1 MRLDHVRRL
10 SGPNVYLAR
19 PVAIARLDLQG
30 LTGHETTD
38 HPGFAERLVD
48 ALPGLRTHHC
58 SAGRPGGLLAAMA
71 RGTYFGHVTEHV
83 TLELSGLIGRE
94 VFFGRTVRAGGPSEY
109 DVILECPRD
118 EPSGSA
124 VVEMLIALALR
135 TVTGALAGP
144 APDVSA
150 DLARI
155 RAAHEGE
162 RLGVSTAA
170 LARAAR
176 RRDVPVRRVG
186 ALNLL
191 RLGYGR
197 HRRTVWAAMTD
208 GTSAIGME
216 VAGDKRLAHRV
227 LADAGVPVPE
237 GRVAASPAEALA
249 VLRDIGGPVVVK
261 PLSGHQGEGVHIE
274 LTEPAEVV
282 AAFASAAGD
291 EGEVLVESYIPGR
304 DYRVLVVGGRVV
316 AAAELTAAC
325 VTGDG
330 SSTVAALVAR
340 VNADPAR
347 GTGHDRPLTRL
358 ALGPTELGLLARQGH
373 GPASVPADGER
384 VWLRRNANLS
394 TGGTSRDVTDETH
407 PEVAELCVR
416 AAATVGMDVCG
427 IDLRLPDIASP
438 PPADRGAAGILEVNA
453 APGLRM
459 HLAPHEGVGRDV
471 AGDIIDLMYPA
482 GTPSRVPIVSVTG
495 TNGKTTT
502 VRMIAHMLEL
512 DGRRTG
518 MTSTEGVYVGGR
530 LVHLSDASGPRSAE
544 MVLGDRSVDA
554 AVLETARG
562 GIVRRGLGYDRADVA
577 VVTNVTRDHL
587 GMDDTETVDDLAEI
601 KALVAEEVR
610 PGGHLV
616 LNAADPATARLAERP
631 VVRERA
637 PELRYFAPSADAPVL
652 AGHLRD
658 GGVGYYAEHGWL
670 TEAHGDR
677 RTRVL
682 PVEDIAGSFGGHA
695 AHVVADALAAVAAV
709 RALDV
714 PVDVV
719 ARALRTFDPHT
730 RNPGRGCVYQ
740 VGENPVLVDYAH
752 NPAAVAAV
760 GALVAR
766 RWRGGGVAAVT
777 LPGDRSDE
785 LVGETARALAATFG
799 RVVVYE
805 DEDLRGRRS
814 GEMTRLI
821 VQGLREA
828 RPDVRAHP
836 AGDLKG
842 AVASALDIAAPG
854 EPVLLLYEKLQP
866 VLELLETLGAE
877 PVVPESPAPSDAVPS
892 EAVPSE
898 AGGRSSS
905 TVTDSSASTT
915 IPSSQ

>member
-10 SGPNVYLAR
+10 SGPNVYLSR

-38 HPGFAERLVD
+38 HPGFAERLVE
-48 ALPGLRTHHC
+48 ALPGLAGHHC
-58 SAGRPGGLLAAMA
+58 SAGRPGGLLDAMA

-94 VFFGRTVRAGGPSEY
+94 VFFGRTVRAGGPGDYE
-109 DVILECPRD
+109 VILECPQD
-118 EPSGSA
+118 EPPGSA
-124 VVEMLIALALR
+124 VVERLIALAVR
-135 TVTGALAGP
+135 TVTGALAG
-144 APDVSA
+144 AVPDVSG
-150 DLARI
+150 DLAEAA
-155 RAAHEGE
+155 AAHEGE

-176 RRDVPVRRVG
+176 ERGVPVRRVG
-186 ALNLL
+186 GLNLL

-197 HRRTVWAAMTD
+197 YRRTVWAAMTD
-208 GTSAIGME
+208 ATSAIGME

-227 LADAGVPVPE
+227 LADAGLPVPE
-237 GRVAASPAEALA
+237 GRVAASPAEALEA
-249 VLRDIGGPVVVK
+249 LRAIGGPVVVK
-261 PLSGHQGEGVHIE
+261 PLAGHQGENVHIE
-274 LTEPAEVV
+274 LTEPPEVV
-282 AAFASAAGD
+282 AAFAAAAGD
-291 EGEVLVESYIPGR
+291 GGEVLVESYIPGR

-316 AAAELTAAC
+316 AAAELTAAY

-330 SSTVAALVAR
+330 AADVAALVER

-347 GTGHDRPLTRL
+347 GEGHDRPLTRL
-358 ALGPTELGLLARQGH
+358 ALGPTELALMARQGH
-373 GPASVPADGER
+373 APDSVPAGGER

-394 TGGTSRDVTDETH
+394 TGGTSRDVTGEVH
-407 PEVAELCVR
+407 AEVAGMCVR
-416 AAATVGMDVCG
+416 AAAAVGMDVCG
-427 IDLRLPDIASP
+427 IDLRLPDIGAA
-438 PPADRGAAGILEVNA
+438 PPAERGAAGILEVNA

-459 HLAPHEGVGRDV
+459 HLAPHEGAGRDV
-471 AGDIIDLMYPA
+471 AGDVIGLMYPA
-482 GTPSRVPIVSVTG
+482 GTPSRVPVVSVTG

-518 MTSTEGVYVGGR
+518 LTSTEGVYVGGR

-544 MVLGDRSVDA
+544 MVLGDRSVEA

-587 GMDDTETVDDLAEI
+587 GVDDTESVDDLLDI

-610 PGGHLV
+610 RGGHVV
-616 LNAADPATARLAERP
+616 LNAEDEASASLAERP
-631 VVRERA
+631 AVQRRGPV
-637 PELRYFAPSADAPVL
+637 LRFFALSPDAPVL
-652 AGHLRD
+652 AAHL
-658 GGVGYYAEHGWL
+658 GGGGLGYYVADGWL
-670 TEAHGDR
+670 TEARGDR
-677 RTRVL
+677 RTRLL
-682 PVEDIAGSFGGHA
+682 PAEEVAGAFGGHA
-695 AHVVADALAAVAAV
+695 AHVLANALAASAAA
-709 RALDV
+709 RALGV

-719 ARALRTFDPHT
+719 ARALRSFDPHT

-740 VGENPVLVDYAH
+740 VGSNRVLVDYAH
-752 NPAAVAAV
+752 NPAAVAAM
-760 GALVAR
+760 GAFVER
-766 RWRGGGVAAVT
+766 RWGGGVAAVT

-805 DEDLRGRRS
+805 DEDLRGRRA
-814 GEMTRLI
+814 GERTRLI
-821 VQGLREA
+821 VQGLREG
-828 RPDVRAHP
+828 RPQVRHHP

-842 AVASALDIAAPG
+842 ALTSALDIAEPG

-866 VLELLETLGAE
+866 VAELLETLGAE
-877 PVVPESPAPSDAVPS
+877 P
-892 EAVPSE
+892 
-898 AGGRSSS
+898 AG
-905 TVTDSSASTT
+905 
-915 IPSSQ
+915 

>member
-10 SGPNVYLAR
+10 SGPNVYLSR

-38 HPGFAERLVD
+38 HPGFAERLVE

-58 SAGRPGGLLAAMA
+58 SAGRPGGLLDAMA

-83 TLELSGLIGRE
+83 ALELSGLIGRE
-94 VFFGRTVRAGGPSEY
+94 VFFGRTVRAGGPAEY

-118 EPSGSA
+118 EPSGST
-124 VVEMLIALALR
+124 VVEQLITLALR
-135 TVTGALAGP
+135 IVNGALAGRV
-144 APDVSA
+144 PDPSA
-150 DLARI
+150 DLARV
-155 RAAHEGE
+155 AAGHETE
-162 RLGVSTAA
+162 RLGVSTSA

-176 RRDVPVRRVG
+176 RRGVPVRRVG
-186 ALNLL
+186 GLNLL

-197 HRRTVWAAMTD
+197 YRRTVWAAMTD

-237 GRVAASPAEALA
+237 GRVAASPAEALEA
-249 VLRDIGGPVVVK
+249 LHEIGAPVVVK

-274 LTEPAEVV
+274 LTSAPEVV
-282 AAFASAAGD
+282 AAFASAAGE

-330 SSTVAALVAR
+330 AATVAELVER

-347 GTGHDRPLTRL
+347 GEGHDRPLTRL
-358 ALGPTELGLLARQGH
+358 ALGATELALLARQGH
-373 GPASVPADGER
+373 GPRSVPGSGER

-394 TGGTSRDVTDETH
+394 TGGTSRDVTDGVH
-407 PEVAELCVR
+407 AEVADMCVR

-427 IDLRLPDIASP
+427 IDLRLPDIGSP
-438 PPADRGAAGILEVNA
+438 LPAERGAAGILEVNA

-459 HLAPHEGVGRDV
+459 HLAPHEGAGRDV
-471 AGDIIDLMYPA
+471 AGDIVDLMYPA
-482 GTPSRVPIVSVTG
+482 GTPSRVPVVSVTG

-518 MTSTEGVYVGGR
+518 MTSTEGVYVGRR
-530 LVHLSDASGPRSAE
+530 LVHFSDASGPRSAE
-544 MVLGDRSVDA
+544 MVLGDRSVEA

-577 VVTNVTRDHL
+577 VVTNITRDHL
-587 GMDDTETVDDLAEI
+587 GVDDTEALEDLVDI
-601 KALVAEEVR
+601 KALVAEEIR
-610 PGGHLV
+610 RGGHLV
-616 LNAADPATARLAERP
+616 LNAEDPAAAGLAGRP
-631 VVRERA
+631 TVKGRA
-637 PELRYFAPSADAPVL
+637 PVLRYFALAADAPVL
-652 AGHLRD
+652 AEHLR
-658 GGVGYYAEHGWL
+658 GGGLGYYVQHGWL
-670 TEAHGDR
+670 TEARGDR
-677 RTRVL
+677 RTRIL
-682 PVEDIAGSFGGHA
+682 PADEVAGSFAGHA
-695 AHVVADALAAVAAV
+695 VHVVANALAAAAAA

-719 ARALRTFDPHT
+719 ARALRTFDPHL

-740 VGENPVLVDYAH
+740 VGDNPVLVDYAH
-752 NPAAVAAV
+752 NPAAVTAM
-760 GALVAR
+760 GAFVER
-766 RWRGGGVAAVT
+766 RWGGGGVAAVT

-785 LVGETARALAATFG
+785 LVGETARALAGTFG

-821 VQGLREA
+821 VQGLREG
-828 RPDVRAHP
+828 RPDVLTHP

-842 AVASALDIAAPG
+842 ALASALDIAEPG

-866 VLELLETLGAE
+866 VVELLETLGAE
-877 PVVPESPAPSDAVPS
+877 PGTPDAAAPGGA
-892 EAVPSE
+892 
-898 AGGRSSS
+898 AGGRSSR
-905 TVTDSSASTT
+905 TMTDSSASTT

>member
-10 SGPNVYLAR
+10 SGPNVYLSR

-38 HPGFAERLVD
+38 HPGFAGRLLE
-48 ALPGLRTHHC
+48 ALPGLATHHC
-58 SAGRPGGLLAAMA
+58 SAGRPGGLLDAMA

-94 VFFGRTVRAGGPSEY
+94 VFFGRTVRAGGPGDY

-118 EPSGSA
+118 EPAGST
-124 VVEMLIALALR
+124 VVEQLITLAVR
-135 TVTGALAGP
+135 AVTGALAGRV
-144 APDVSA
+144 PDPSA
-150 DLARI
+150 DLARV
-155 RAAHEGE
+155 AAEHESG

-170 LARAAR
+170 LGRAAR
-176 RRDVPVRRVG
+176 RRGVPVRRVG
-186 ALNLL
+186 DLNLL

-197 HRRTVWAAMTD
+197 YRRTVWAAMTD

-216 VAGDKRLAHRV
+216 LAGDKRLAHRV
-227 LADAGVPVPE
+227 LADAGLPVPA
-237 GRVAASPAEALA
+237 GRVAASPAEALEA
-249 VLRDIGGPVVVK
+249 LRDIGGPVVVK
-261 PLSGHQGEGVHIE
+261 PLAGHQGEGVHIE
-274 LTEPAEVV
+274 LTSAPEVV

-291 EGEVLVESYIPGR
+291 DGEVLVESYIPGR
-304 DYRVLVVGGRVV
+304 DYRVLVVGGRVA

-330 SSTVAALVAR
+330 AATVAGLVER

-347 GTGHDRPLTRL
+347 GEGHDRPLTRL
-358 ALGPTELGLLARQGH
+358 VLGPTERALLARQGH
-373 GPASVPADGER
+373 GPGSVPAAGER

-394 TGGTSRDVTDETH
+394 TGGTSRDVTGGVHAD
-407 PEVAELCVR
+407 VAEMCVR

-427 IDLRLPDIASP
+427 IDLRLPDIGCP

-459 HLAPHEGVGRDV
+459 HLAPHEGAGRDV
-471 AGDIIDLMYPA
+471 AGDIIDLMYPP
-482 GTPSRVPIVSVTG
+482 GTPSRVPVVSVTG

-518 MTSTEGVYVGGR
+518 MTGTEGVYVGRR

-544 MVLGDRSVDA
+544 MVLGDRSVEA

-562 GIVRRGLGYDRADVA
+562 GIVRRGLGYERADVA
-577 VVTNVTRDHL
+577 VVTNITRDHL
-587 GMDDTETVDDLAEI
+587 GTDGTEDIDDLADI
-601 KALVAEEVR
+601 KALVAEEIKR
-610 PGGHLV
+610 GGHLV
-616 LNAADPATARLAERP
+616 LNAADPPTAALAARP
-631 VVRERA
+631 AVRRRD
-637 PELRYFAPSADAPVL
+637 PVLRYFSLAPDEPVL
-652 AGHLRD
+652 VEHLRD
-658 GGVGYYAEHGWL
+658 GGMGYYVHHGWL
-670 TEAHGDR
+670 TEARGDR
-677 RTRVL
+677 RTRIL
-682 PVEDIAGSFGGHA
+682 PADEVAGSFGGHA
-695 AHVVADALAAVAAV
+695 AHVVADALAAAAAA
-709 RALDV
+709 RALHV
-714 PVDVV
+714 PVDVL

-740 VGENPVLVDYAH
+740 VGDNPVVVDYAH
-752 NPAAVAAV
+752 NPAAVAAM
-760 GALVAR
+760 GAFVER
-766 RWRGGGVAAVT
+766 RWGAGGVAAVT
-777 LPGDRSDE
+777 LPGDRPDE
-785 LVGETARALAATFG
+785 LVTETARAVSGTFG

-821 VQGLREA
+821 VQGLREG
-828 RPDVRAHP
+828 RPDVRHHP

-842 AVASALDIAAPG
+842 AVTSALDMAEPG

-866 VLELLETLGAE
+866 VTELLDTLGAR
-877 PVVPESPAPSDAVPS
+877 P
-892 EAVPSE
+892 
-898 AGGRSSS
+898 GG
-905 TVTDSSASTT
+905 
-915 IPSSQ
+915 

>member
-10 SGPNVYLAR
+10 GGPNVYLPR

-48 ALPGLRTHHC
+48 ALPGLSGHHC
-58 SAGRPGGLLAAMA
+58 SAGRPGGLLDAMA

-94 VFFGRTVRAGGPSEY
+94 VYFGRTVRAGGPGDYE
-109 DVILECPRD
+109 VILECPDD
-118 EPSGSA
+118 EPAGSP
-124 VVEMLIALALR
+124 VVERLIALAIRL
-135 TVTGALAGP
+135 VNGALAGLV
-144 APDVSA
+144 PDPSGE
-150 DLARI
+150 LARV
-155 RAAHEGE
+155 AAVHEEE

-176 RRDVPVRRVG
+176 ERGVPVRRVG
-186 ALNLL
+186 DLNLL

-197 HRRTVWAAMTD
+197 YRRMVWAAMTD
-208 GTSAIGME
+208 ATSAIGME

-237 GRVAASPAEALA
+237 GRVAASPAEALEA
-249 VLRDIGGPVVVK
+249 LRAIGGPVVVK
-261 PLSGHQGEGVHIE
+261 PLAGHQGEGVHIE
-274 LTEPAEVV
+274 LATPPEVV

-291 EGEVLVESYIPGR
+291 AGEVLVESYIPGR
-304 DYRVLVVGGRVV
+304 DYRVLVAGGRIA

-330 SSTVAALVAR
+330 SSTVAALVER

-347 GTGHDRPLTRL
+347 GEGHGRPLTRL
-358 ALGPTELGLLARQGH
+358 VLGPAELATAARQGH
-373 GPASVPADGER
+373 GPGSVPAAGER

-394 TGGTSRDVTDETH
+394 TGGTSRDVTGEVH
-407 PEVAELCVR
+407 PEVAAMCVR
-416 AAATVGMDVCG
+416 AAAAVGMDVCG

-438 PPADRGAAGILEVNA
+438 PPAEPGAAGVLEVNA

-459 HLAPHEGVGRDV
+459 HLAPHEGAGRDV
-471 AGDIIDLMYPA
+471 AGDIVDLMYPP
-482 GTPSRVPIVSVTG
+482 GTPSRVPVVSVTG

-502 VRMIAHMLEL
+502 VRMIAYMLEL

-518 MTSTEGVYVGGR
+518 MTGTEGVYVGGR
-530 LVHLSDASGPRSAE
+530 LVHAADASGPRSAE
-544 MVLGDRSVDA
+544 MVLGDRSVEA

-577 VVTNVTRDHL
+577 VVTNITRDHL
-587 GMDDTETVDDLAEI
+587 GMDGTESLDDLVDI
-601 KALVAEEVR
+601 KALVAEEIR
-610 PGGHLV
+610 RGGHVV
-616 LNAADPATARLAERP
+616 LNAADEAAAGLARRPAVLRRDPVLRFFALA
-631 VVRERA
+631 
-637 PELRYFAPSADAPVL
+637 ADAPVL
-652 AGHLRD
+652 ADHVRA
-658 GGVGYYAEHGWL
+658 GGTGYHVADGWL
-670 TEAHGDR
+670 TEARGDR
-677 RTRVL
+677 ATRIL
-682 PVEDIAGSFGGHA
+682 PAHEVAGSSGGRA
-695 AHVVADALAAVAAV
+695 DHVIANALAASAAA
-709 RALDV
+709 RALGV
-714 PVDVV
+714 PVEVV
-719 ARALRTFDPHT
+719 ARALRSFDPHT

-740 VGENPVLVDYAH
+740 VGDNPVLVDYAH

-760 GALVAR
+760 GAFVQR
-766 RWRGGGVAAVT
+766 RWGAAGVAAVT

-785 LVGETARALAATFG
+785 LVGETARALAGTFG

-821 VQGLREA
+821 VQGLRER
-828 RPDVRAHP
+828 RPDVRHHP

-842 AVASALDIAAPG
+842 ALTSALDMAGPG
-854 EPVLLLYEKLQP
+854 EPVLLLYEKLEP
-866 VLELLETLGAE
+866 VTELLETLGAE
-877 PVVPESPAPSDAVPS
+877 P
-892 EAVPSE
+892 
-898 AGGRSSS
+898 AG
-905 TVTDSSASTT
+905 
-915 IPSSQ
+915 

>member
-10 SGPNVYLAR
+10 SGPNTYLSR
-19 PVAIARLDLQG
+19 PVAIARLDLQS

-38 HPGFAERLVD
+38 HPGFAERLVA
-48 ALPGLRTHHC
+48 ALPGLAGHHC

-94 VFFGRTVRAGGPSEY
+94 VFFGRTVLAGGPGEY
-109 DVILECPRD
+109 EVILECPRD
-118 EPSGSA
+118 EPASST
-124 VVEMLIALALR
+124 VVERLIMLAVRA
-135 TVTGALAGP
+135 VTGALEGQV
-144 APDVSA
+144 PDLSG
-150 DLARI
+150 DLAEVA
-155 RAAHEGE
+155 AAHEAE

-176 RRDVPVRRVG
+176 ERGVPVRRVG
-186 ALNLL
+186 GLNLL

-197 HRRTVWAAMTD
+197 YRRTVWAAMTD
-208 GTSAIGME
+208 ATSAIGME

-249 VLRDIGGPVVVK
+249 ALRDIGGPVVVK
-261 PLSGHQGEGVHIE
+261 PLAGHQGENVHIE
-274 LTEPAEVV
+274 LTEPPEVV
-282 AAFASAAGD
+282 AAFASAAG
-291 EGEVLVESYIPGR
+291 EAGEVLVESYIPGK
-304 DYRVLVVGGRVV
+304 DYRVLVVGGRVA
-316 AAAELTAAC
+316 AAAELTAAHL
-325 VTGDG
+325 TGDG
-330 SSTVAALVAR
+330 ESAIAALVER

-347 GTGHDRPLTRL
+347 GEGHDRPLTRL
-358 ALGPTELGLLARQGH
+358 ALGPTELALLARQGH
-373 GPASVPADGER
+373 GPDSVPGAGER

-394 TGGTSRDVTDETH
+394 TGGTSRDVTA
-407 PEVAELCVR
+407 EVHADVAAMCVR
-416 AAATVGMDVCG
+416 AAAAVGMDVCG

-438 PPADRGAAGILEVNA
+438 VPAERGAAGILEVNA

-459 HLAPHEGVGRDV
+459 HLAPHEGAGRDV
-471 AGDIIDLMYPA
+471 AGDVIDLMYPA
-482 GTPSRVPIVSVTG
+482 GTPSRIPIVSVTG

-518 MTSTEGVYVGGR
+518 MTSTEGVHVGGR
-530 LVHLSDASGPRSAE
+530 QVHLSDASGPRSAE
-544 MVLGDRSVDA
+544 MVLGDRSVEA

-587 GMDDTETVDDLAEI
+587 GVDDTESVADLLDI

-610 PGGHLV
+610 RGGHVV
-616 LNAADPATARLAERP
+616 LNAEDEPSASLAERP
-631 VVRERA
+631 SVRRRD
-637 PELRYFAPSADAPVL
+637 PVLRFFALSPDAPVL
-652 AGHLRD
+652 VAHLR
-658 GGVGYYAEHGWL
+658 GGGLGYYLADGWL
-670 TEAHGDR
+670 TEARGDR
-677 RTRVL
+677 RTRIL
-682 PVEDIAGSFGGHA
+682 PAAEVAGAFGGHA
-695 AHVVADALAAVAAV
+695 AHVLANALAAAAAA
-709 RALDV
+709 RALGV
-714 PVDVV
+714 AVDVV
-719 ARALRTFDPHT
+719 ARALRSFDPHT
-730 RNPGRGCVYQ
+730 RNPGRGCVYR

-752 NPAAVAAV
+752 NPAAVAAM
-760 GALVAR
+760 GAFVER
-766 RWRGGGVAAVT
+766 RWGAGGVAAVT

-785 LVGETARALAATFG
+785 LVGETARALAASFG

-828 RPDVRAHP
+828 RPDVLHHP

-842 AVASALDIAAPG
+842 ALASALDLAEPG

-866 VLELLETLGAE
+866 VTELLETLDAE
-877 PVVPESPAPSDAVPS
+877 PEGDPGRAAEPA
-892 EAVPSE
+892 
-898 AGGRSSS
+898 G
-905 TVTDSSASTT
+905 
-915 IPSSQ
+915 

>member
-10 SGPNVYLAR
+10 SGPNVYLSR

-38 HPGFAERLVD
+38 HPGFAARLVE
-48 ALPGLRTHHC
+48 ALPGLAGHHC
-58 SAGRPGGLLAAMA
+58 SAGRPGGLLDAMA

-94 VFFGRTVRAGGPSEY
+94 VFFGRTVLAGGPGDYE
-109 DVILECPRD
+109 VVLECPRD
-118 EPSGSA
+118 EPADST
-124 VVEMLIALALR
+124 VVERLITLAVR
-135 TVTGALAGP
+135 TVTGALEGRV
-144 APDVSA
+144 PDISG
-150 DLARI
+150 DLAEI
-155 RAAHEGE
+155 AAEHEGE

-176 RRDVPVRRVG
+176 ERGVPVRRVDD
-186 ALNLL
+186 LNLL

-197 HRRTVWAAMTD
+197 YRRTVWAAMTD
-208 GTSAIGME
+208 TTSAIGME

-237 GRVAASPAEALA
+237 GRVAASPAEALEA
-249 VLRDIGGPVVVK
+249 LREAGGPVVVK
-261 PLSGHQGEGVHIE
+261 PLAGHQGENVHIE
-274 LTEPAEVV
+274 LTEPPEVV
-282 AAFASAAGD
+282 AAFAAAAGD
-291 EGEVLVESYIPGR
+291 EGAVLVESYIPGK
-304 DYRVLVVGGRVV
+304 DYRVLLVGGRVV

-330 SSTVAALVAR
+330 TATVAALVAR

-347 GTGHDRPLTRL
+347 GEGHDRPLTRL
-358 ALGPTELGLLARQGH
+358 ALGPTELALMARQGH
-373 GPASVPADGER
+373 GPDSVPGDGER

-394 TGGTSRDVTDETH
+394 TGGTSRDVTGDVH
-407 PEVAELCVR
+407 DEVAAMCVR
-416 AAATVGMDVCG
+416 AAAAVGMDVCG

-438 PPADRGAAGILEVNA
+438 PPAERGAAGILEVNA

-459 HLAPHEGVGRDV
+459 HLAPHEGTGRDV
-471 AGDIIDLMYPA
+471 AGDIVDLLYPA
-482 GTPSRVPIVSVTG
+482 GTPSRVPVVSVTG

-502 VRMIAHMLEL
+502 VRMITHILEL

-530 LVHLSDASGPRSAE
+530 LVHMSDASGPRSAE
-544 MVLGDRSVDA
+544 MVLGDRSVEA

-587 GMDDTETVDDLAEI
+587 GVDDTESLDDLLDI
-601 KALVAEEVR
+601 KALVAEEIR
-610 PGGHLV
+610 RGGHVV
-616 LNAADPATARLAERP
+616 LNAEDEASASIAERP
-631 VVRERA
+631 GVRGRDPVVRFFS
-637 PELRYFAPSADAPVL
+637 LSADAPVL
-652 AGHLRD
+652 ARHLRG
-658 GGVGYYAEHGWL
+658 GGVGYHVADGWL
-670 TEAHGDR
+670 TEARGDR
-677 RTRVL
+677 LTPIL
-682 PVEDIAGSFGGHA
+682 PAGEVAGAFGGDA
-695 AHVVADALAAVAAV
+695 VHVLANALAASAAA
-709 RALDV
+709 RALGV
-714 PVDVV
+714 PVDVL
-719 ARALRTFDPHT
+719 ARALRSFDPHT

-740 VGENPVLVDYAH
+740 VGDNPVLVDYAH
-752 NPAAVAAV
+752 NPAAVTAM
-760 GALVAR
+760 GAFVER
-766 RWRGGGVAAVT
+766 RWGAAGVAAVT

-785 LVGETARALAATFG
+785 LVGETARALAGAFG

-821 VQGLREA
+821 VQGLREV
-828 RPDVRAHP
+828 RPEVRHHP

-842 AVASALDIAAPG
+842 ALTSALDLAEPG

-866 VLELLETLGAE
+866 VTELLETLGAE
-877 PVVPESPAPSDAVPS
+877 PAP
-892 EAVPSE
+892 
-898 AGGRSSS
+898 
-905 TVTDSSASTT
+905 
-915 IPSSQ
+915 